1 MLVRDTPPT
10 RSGGLLPTY
19 GEAQRFPTAATC
31 PVSRALRRRRGRS
44 KETVDDTLFTGN
56 PVLTVEV
63 LRKSRFSP
71 ATSYVQVGKVLGSGL
86 SKRRL
91 DLEWNNSTNVREAQV
106 KTLEREERLFPRLEV
121 RGLRRLILS
130 DYNSPPA

>member
-1 MLVRDTPPT
+1 M
-10 RSGGLLPTY
+10 
-19 GEAQRFPTAATC
+19 
-31 PVSRALRRRRGRS
+31 SRALRRRRGRS

-130 DYNSPPA
+130 NHRPKG